1 MQSVDVSR
9 HERPRHDCGS
19 ATVEAVLLA
28 PALVVLL
35 LFVLHLGRWSSAEA
49 RLRTAADHAARAA
62 SLVHPSRMSS
72 AAREAALDNLVTS
85 GLTCERFVVSA
96 AVLHA
101 SDPRVLEVAVECD
114 VARAGLDALGM
125 TPRRLSA
132 SSSEVVDRWRAD
144 S

>member
-1 MQSVDVSR
+1 MRSVDASR
-9 HERPRHDCGS
+9 HERPRSDCGS

-49 RLRTAADHAARAA
+49 HLRTAADHAARAA

-85 GLTCERFVVSA
+85 GLTCERFSASA

-101 SDPRVLEVAVECD
+101 SDPRVVEVAIECD

-125 TPRRLSA
+125 TPRRISA

>member
-1 MQSVDVSR
+1 MPSVDVSR
-9 HERPRHDCGS
+9 RERPRSDRGS

-72 AAREAALDNLVTS
+72 AAREAALDNLVAS
-85 GLTCERFVVSA
+85 GLTCERFAVSA
-96 AVLHA
+96 AILHA
-101 SDPRVLEVAVECD
+101 SDPRVVEVAVECD

-125 TPRRLSA
+125 TPRRLSV